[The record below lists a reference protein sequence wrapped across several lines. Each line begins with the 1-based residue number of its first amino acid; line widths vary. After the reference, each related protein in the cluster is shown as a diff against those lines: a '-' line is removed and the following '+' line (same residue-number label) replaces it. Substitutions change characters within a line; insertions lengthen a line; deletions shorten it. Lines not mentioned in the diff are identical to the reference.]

1 MAKPRVFLSSTYYD
15 LYQSREDI
23 ELFVRSLGFD
33 CVRHETG
40 AIPYAR
46 DSRLESSAYREVEQ
60 CDLFITIIGGK
71 FGSESKETEGSS
83 ITQNEISRAL
93 EKSIQVYIFVEQNT
107 LTEYQTW
114 KINKENNSMKF
125 RYADDVRIYQFIDR
139 LYALPQNNPIT
150 GFKTI
155 SDVTSYLQEQ
165 WAGLFQ
171 RYLSQQQRS
180 AEVTLVEDMK
190 GVATTLKE
198 MVDFLQR
205 SNQDKDEALRSIMS
219 TSHPIFAKLA
229 KLTGTSYRVYFTNK
243 NELRAWLK
251 ARSWTAADK
260 DSYSK
265 NSVEEWY
272 NDSIGWL
279 EFKKNF
285 FTPNGQLVN
294 IPQTEWNDDWIQIT
308 AISKSSSTEDEDD
321 IPF

>member
-23 ELFVRSLGFD
+23 ERFVRSLGYD

-46 DSRLESSAYREVEQ
+46 DKRLEVSAYREVDQ
-60 CDLFITIIGGK
+60 CDLFVTIIGGK
-71 FGSESKETEGSS
+71 FGSESKEIEGQS

-93 EKSIQVYIFVEQNT
+93 EKGIQVYIFIEQNT

-114 KINKENNSMKF
+114 KINKENESMKF
-125 RYADDVRIYQFIDR
+125 RYADDVRIYSFIDR

-155 SDVTSYLQEQ
+155 SDVTAYLQEQ

-171 RYLSQQQRS
+171 RYLSQQQRMD
-180 AEVTLVEDMK
+180 EVTIVEDMK
-190 GVATTLKE
+190 GVASTLKD

-205 SNQDKDEALRSIMS
+205 SNQDKDEALRSILS
-219 TSHPIFAKLA
+219 TNHPIYSELA
-229 KLTGTSYRVYFTNK
+229 KLTKTYYRVYFTNK
-243 NELRAWLK
+243 KEMTSWLK
-251 ARSWTAADK
+251 ARGWKPGDK
-260 DSYSK
+260 DMYSAG
-265 NSVEEWY
+265 SVEEWAH
-272 NDSIGWL
+272 DEMGWL
-279 EFKKNF
+279 EFKKDF
-285 FTPNGQLVN
+285 FNEKGDLIYFSQS
-294 IPQTEWNDDWIQIT
+294 EWSDNWIHLILPAAPKESDD
-308 AISKSSSTEDEDD
+308 DD